1 MDNSAQKR
9 LVLALALAFI
19 FFIAYDHFYLS
30 KIREAQAL
38 EANKTALQTQNA
50 APKVENSN
58 SQSSA
63 TPAPTTSVV
72 VKEPIVKIATQK
84 ADLSIDELGRIN
96 SFVLKEEKYKND
108 NGEAINLIKADMSP
122 LPLEIR
128 FEDANLNNLAFA
140 TPYTATSS
148 NLDATN
154 GSANLVLTQ
163 NLGDIVVTK
172 NLTFYPNGNYDIKVN
187 LSKNA
192 VFYISPGSRPSEVID
207 GYTIHGALVRNA
219 DESLAIFEDG
229 DVKSNEVINN
239 ANIAAVSDRYY
250 TKFFY
255 TNGNDLNVVLTSKD
269 DITQVFAK
277 SNGEF
282 NAGGYIGPK
291 EYKTLNSIDSKLTN
305 VIEYGWFT
313 FIARPMFK
321 FLSGIYDYI
330 GNWGWAIVI
339 LTLIIRL
346 ILFPLSYKG
355 MMSMNKLKDLAPK
368 MKELQ
373 EKYKNEPQKLQAQMM
388 QLYKKHG
395 ANPMGGCLPIL
406 LQIPVFF
413 AIYRVL
419 LNAIELK
426 GAPWVLWIQDL
437 SIKDPFFILPIT
449 MGILMFLQQKITP
462 TTFSDP
468 MQEKV
473 MKFLP
478 LIFTFL
484 FATFPAGLTL
494 YWTINNIASIVQ
506 QYAINKLFDKQKKL
520 AAEKH
525 NEDRS

>member
-1 MDNSAQKR
+1 
-9 LVLALALAFI
+9 
-19 FFIAYDHFYLS
+19 
-30 KIREAQAL
+30 
-38 EANKTALQTQNA
+38 
-50 APKVENSN
+50 
-58 SQSSA
+58 
-63 TPAPTTSVV
+63 
-72 VKEPIVKIATQK
+72 
-84 ADLSIDELGRIN
+84 
-96 SFVLKEEKYKND
+96 
-108 NGEAINLIKADMSP
+108 
-122 LPLEIR
+122 
-128 FEDANLNNLAFA
+128 
-140 TPYTATSS
+140 
-148 NLDATN
+148 
-154 GSANLVLTQ
+154 
-163 NLGDIVVTK
+163 
-172 NLTFYPNGNYDIKVN
+172 
-187 LSKNA
+187 
-192 VFYISPGSRPSEVID
+192 
-207 GYTIHGALVRNA
+207 
-219 DESLAIFEDG
+219 
-229 DVKSNEVINN
+229 
-239 ANIAAVSDRYY
+239 
-250 TKFFY
+250 
-255 TNGNDLNVVLTSKD
+255 
-269 DITQVFAK
+269 
-277 SNGEF
+277 
-282 NAGGYIGPK
+282 
-291 EYKTLNSIDSKLTN
+291 
-305 VIEYGWFT
+305 
-313 FIARPMFK
+313 
-321 FLSGIYDYI
+321 
-330 GNWGWAIVI
+330 
-339 LTLIIRL
+339 
-346 ILFPLSYKG
+346 

-462 TTFSDP
+462 TTFTDP